1 MARLLELTDDHAYA
15 IGKEVRVV
23 SNGKGTSSRR
33 GMISYVNEDDTFDIM
48 FQTHNNRD
56 EEESTVKK
64 DHIFDILPFEVYPLS
79 SLDEPSVIKDYANQL
94 FQLQDYD
101 TAYHYYIRAH
111 KLIQQYGKSFNIGQ
125 RLIISLPPKNTND
138 QTLKRSDPSQKQ
150 RSGLYI
156 CVTISDVIHA
166 GEVDVMYDEEWESVD
181 EEEGVPESRVLLV
194 VAKDTGTPNTHI
206 DHTCIL

>member
-64 DHIFDILPFEVYPLS
+64 DHIFDILR
-79 SLDEPSVIKDYANQL
+79 SLPSVLIG
-94 FQLQDYD
+94 
-101 TAYHYYIRAH
+101 RAFSH
-111 KLIQQYGKSFNIGQ
+111 
-125 RLIISLPPKNTND
+125 
-138 QTLKRSDPSQKQ
+138 
-150 RSGLYI
+150 
-156 CVTISDVIHA
+156 
-166 GEVDVMYDEEWESVD
+166 
-181 EEEGVPESRVLLV
+181 
-194 VAKDTGTPNTHI
+194 
-206 DHTCIL
+206 